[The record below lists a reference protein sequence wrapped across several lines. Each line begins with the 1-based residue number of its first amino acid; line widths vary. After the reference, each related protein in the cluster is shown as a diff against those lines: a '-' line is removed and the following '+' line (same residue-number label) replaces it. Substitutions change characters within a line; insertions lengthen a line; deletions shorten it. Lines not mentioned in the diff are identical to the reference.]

1 MLRSTESHGM
11 HISSQ
16 KMCNVLFRLD
26 CACTLILIEI
36 LAPLEAFKN
45 RLFYHILL
53 IAPVNLKYSHAMQ
66 AKNEDFECTCS

>member
-1 MLRSTESHGM
+1 MVCIYQAKRCAM
-11 HISSQ
+11 YYFDWI
-16 KMCNVLFRLD
+16 VP
-26 CACTLILIEI
+26 ACTLILIEI
-36 LAPLEAFKN
+36 LTPLEAFKN